1 MKATSNQALISL
13 DSSNLKVV
21 IDKPKGSRSKFKY
34 DEETGFYELVRVL
47 PTRAVFPFNFGFL
60 PATLGGD
67 DNPLDVLLEE
77 PLLPGSLVDARLIG
91 MIGTSETAGGTTVR
105 NDRLVAVVR
114 QSRLYG
120 EIGSLD
126 EVGETLLRQIEEFV
140 VAYHASFGRELVP
153 VNRASAEAAAEKI
166 HQGMEAFKDRKIKRW
181 VLLSRP
187 PFLSPGPLAKP

>member
-1 MKATSNQALISL
+1 MKATSNQVLISL

-34 DEETGFYELVRVL
+34 DEDTGFYELVRVL
-47 PTRAVFPFNFGFL
+47 PTGAVFPFNFGFL
-60 PATLGGD
+60 PATLGEDG
-67 DNPLDVLLEE
+67 NPLDVLLLMEE

-166 HQGMEAFKDRKIKRW
+166 HQGMEALKDRK
-181 VLLSRP
+181 
-187 PFLSPGPLAKP
+187 